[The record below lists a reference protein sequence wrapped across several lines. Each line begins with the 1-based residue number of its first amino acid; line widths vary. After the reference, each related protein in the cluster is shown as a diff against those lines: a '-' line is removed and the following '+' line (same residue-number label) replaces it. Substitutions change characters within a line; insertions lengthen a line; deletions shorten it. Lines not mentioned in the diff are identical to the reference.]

1 MARRIPMIKAIQAT
15 LFAILL
21 VLAAAMPARAQ
32 DVDPEQIKA
41 QVAEW
46 TRLVDRFGREV
57 STLRLDEAEVARL
70 TDRANAVKG
79 EAAALKDTAT
89 AQVAETRELL
99 ELDGRAGAGRN
110 RIRRGRGAA
119 QGSSGAAG
127 ARRRLAAPGGAGH
140 RPRRPADRPSRRQAH
155 RAVRAHGPQARAIAA
170 GAADMARWRPRARRA
185 RSAVRYLVRH
195 LVRPA
200 VRRQRCRAGD
210 AGRARRPRPR
220 AWRRP
225 DDPRVPD
232 APLPARARTPHRR
245 RGSS

>member
-140 RPRRPADRPSRRQAH
+140 RPRRPADRPQSPPSASSCS
-155 RAVRAHGPQARAIAA
+155 
-170 GAADMARWRPRARRA
+170 RA
-185 RSAVRYLVRH
+185 RSSS
-195 LVRPA
+195 
-200 VRRQRCRAGD
+200 AG
-210 AGRARRPRPR
+210 
-220 AWRRP
+220 
-225 DDPRVPD
+225 
-232 APLPARARTPHRR
+232 HRR
-245 RGSS
+245 WCRRHGSMAAASSARSFSCSVPRSAPGSAGCPTAAMSGRRCWSCSPASSSGLAPA